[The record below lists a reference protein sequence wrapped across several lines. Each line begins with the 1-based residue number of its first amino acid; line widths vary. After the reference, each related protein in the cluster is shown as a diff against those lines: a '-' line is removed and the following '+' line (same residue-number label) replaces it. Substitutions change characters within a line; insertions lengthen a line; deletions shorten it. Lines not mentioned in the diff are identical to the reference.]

1 MVMMTEFVASNVPV
15 KRFIGGK
22 SKTVTPKNI
31 NRPGYPSN
39 PTPPTGTNR
48 PGFSAPRPS
57 FLSGL
62 GSDNSELPAKRRAT
76 RERFFDG
83 DTSISKDRLD
93 NRYTQFVEN
102 ERFKQG
108 LKDSDR
114 VLKDARGNPVL
125 NANTGEPV
133 FLGATPVFDT
143 NTASPTFGQY
153 VSKTL
158 ADQQMQMANKYGPTM
173 GQVFSDMGKG
183 IAAIGQGIADKG
195 TPVMGL
201 LTGLFDKVKSMVPK
215 EGTPSFF
222 NPGDITGLV
231 NALPDAQKRIYYD
244 LLSSG
249 VPYQKAYE
257 QASGMPF
264 GEFVQMSNGG
274 VASL

>member
-48 PGFSAPRPS
+48 PGYSAPRPS

-76 RERFFDG
+76 REMFFDG

-102 ERFKQG
+102 EKFKQG

-173 GQVFSDMGKG
+173 SQVFSDMGKG

-257 QASGMPF
+257 QASGLPF
-264 GEFVQMSNGG
+264 GEFM
-274 VASL
+274 